1 MCRTVAVPSTQE
13 AKQKKKR
20 SQPPAPFRPYAR
32 RDAPSQEQESHT
44 FRLYTCNSK
53 QKAFENN
60 VIMSSLQRDPYPLPS
75 ARSQSFRP
83 RLRCVCLLGDAMCMV
98 NFFFLLSGYV
108 QLPVGALTCATAEEQ
123 VSFLLLCRSLRR
135 LCACGRQEKKNFLC
149 SARTSLAL
157 FGKKRDL
164 TRVDRR
170 PRGRGGAGDKNGKG
184 GPSRRVPR
192 CWCSTPASLLCR
204 GVVSVRPARHAV
216 FVVSCGCA
224 CVFFVFGFL
233 PNGLLFFFFFNAV
246 AQHRAVSSSTRRHKD
261 QKAQRFVVRIRQ
273 RRTTS
278 FVCGTFSLSPRTF
291 PTVSLS
297 AKK

>member
-1 MCRTVAVPSTQE
+1 M
-13 AKQKKKR
+13 
-20 SQPPAPFRPYAR
+20 
-32 RDAPSQEQESHT
+32 H
-44 FRLYTCNSK
+44 
-53 QKAFENN
+53 
-60 VIMSSLQRDPYPLPS
+60 SLAQ
-75 ARSQSFRP
+75 RP
-83 RLRCVCLLGDAMCMV
+83 RSKCPSCYFV
-98 NFFFLLSGYV
+98 
-108 QLPVGALTCATAEEQ
+108 ALFDVFVRADD
-123 VSFLLLCRSLRR
+123 R
-135 LCACGRQEKKNFLC
+135 KKNFLC

-192 CWCSTPASLLCR
+192 CWCSTPASPASLLCR